1 MYEFIAAILSKQLNK
16 IKSAKDEKEKKVLFF
31 QSLFWIVCSLIGLVI
46 YIPPGLGIF
55 DVLIAVG
62 VFIITFY
69 SVIRA
74 LKYFK
79 IL

>member
-1 MYEFIAAILSKQLNK
+1 MTKKKLINIAG
-16 IKSAKDEKEKKVLFF
+16 FT
-31 QSLFWIVCSLIGLVI
+31 LIE
-46 YIPPGLGIF
+46 
-55 DVLIAVG
+55 VLIAVG

>member
-1 MYEFIAAILSKQLNK
+1 MYEFIAAILSKQLNR
-16 IKSAKDEKEKKVLFF
+16 IKSAKDEKEKRALFF

-46 YIPPGLGIF
+46 YIPPGLSIYE
-55 DVLIAVG
+55 VLIAVS

>member
-1 MYEFIAAILSKQLNK
+1 MYEFIAAILSKQLNR
-16 IKSAKDEKEKKVLFF
+16 IKSAKYEKEKRVLFF

-46 YIPPGLGIF
+46 YIPPGLSIF
-55 DVLIAVG
+55 EVLIAVG

>member
-1 MYEFIAAILSKQLNK
+1 LSIYEGLAAIT
-16 IKSAKDEKEKKVLFF
+16 
-31 QSLFWIVCSLIGLVI
+31 
-46 YIPPGLGIF
+46 
-55 DVLIAVG
+55 

>member
-1 MYEFIAAILSKQLNK
+1 MYEFIAAILSKQLNR
-16 IKSAKDEKEKKVLFF
+16 IKSTQDAKEKKALILK
-31 QSLFWIVCSLIGLVI
+31 SLFWIVFSLISLVI
-46 YIPPGLGIF
+46 YIPPGLSIF
-55 DVLIAVG
+55 EVLLALA